1 MIFLFLYITYWKQE
15 KKMSITYNKQI
26 TDLEF
31 SNELGEKNLNEI
43 ELQIQELLKQQIFIK
58 NMKTNNSITLKLLK
72 QKKFQEDIDIKFLP
86 FLPKEVNNIIRNKCI
101 DFNYESMNDIYEKM
115 CKDMLLGMSYFTY
128 QAFLYDNIG
137 DNLLHDFEFDNDIN
151 ISEKY
156 KLWVNITPK
165 LQFIQGQY
173 EWKWEGQDIRN
184 MKNLEITDDIRNDF
198 STKLLGMFKDS
209 FKMCRLQDN
218 IFGDEYY
225 VKGNNNFSP
234 YKLEKHFCYWSKFNL
249 FMYLKKNVDKLI
261 QYSIDCEVQI
271 LEIVNRLT
279 KTLGKTMSIQDKT
292 KYWIQSYQGEYQEE
306 ELFRDIWYG
315 NCKWKGYGNN
325 DNKEDQV
332 RKYVNNFISK
342 KKIPVFNKNGKISNK
357 TNYKIMGRDII
368 KYYHSQLTNLTI
380 SLDENVFDDLEEL
393 GCVCRVIVN
402 SSWNTKNGSYHKL
415 FTKYYLTGVVNE
427 DRNLQYNKI
436 TDLDLVEIRDIND
449 KYWNGSLVDNDDF
462 VKKKTET
469 IKGCVIR
476 RKLWNNYSRYYDNK
490 LTYEMGNEMKKYFQD
505 KMDNFVGQVNSDND
519 DDFEYL

>member
-1 MIFLFLYITYWKQE
+1 
-15 KKMSITYNKQI
+15 MSITYNKQI

-137 DNLLHDFEFDNDIN
+137 DNLLNNEGDFVFDDDIN

-156 KLWVNITPK
+156 KLWKNITPK
-165 LQFIQGQY
+165 LQFIQAQY

-184 MKNLEITDDIRNDF
+184 MKNLEITDDIRNEF

-209 FKMCRLQDN
+209 FKMCGLQKN
-218 IFGDEYY
+218 IFGEEYY
-225 VKGNNNFSP
+225 LKGNSNFSP

-261 QYSIDCEVQI
+261 QYSIDCEIQI
-271 LEIVNRLT
+271 LIMVNRLT
-279 KTLGKTMSIQDKT
+279 NHLGETMSIQDKT
-292 KYWIQSYQGEYQEE
+292 KYWIQHYQGEYQEE

-315 NCKWKGYGNN
+315 DCRWKGYGNN

-368 KYYHSQLTNLTI
+368 KYYHTQLTNLTNRFG
-380 SLDENVFDDLEEL
+380 ENIIEDLEQL
-393 GCVCRVIVN
+393 GCVPRVIVGGC
-402 SSWNTKNGSYHKL
+402 WNYKNGSYHKL

-449 KYWNGSLVDNDDF
+449 KFWNGSLVDNDDF
-462 VKKKTET
+462 VKKK
-469 IKGCVIR
+469 
-476 RKLWNNYSRYYDNK
+476 N
-490 LTYEMGNEMKKYFQD
+490 
-505 KMDNFVGQVNSDND
+505 
-519 DDFEYL
+519 